1 MKIGLISLGCPK
13 NQVDLERFAGA
24 LPKRAQLTDRIEDAD
39 LVVINSC
46 GFISEASLETVET
59 LLDARARVKQG
70 AKIALTGCFTERY
83 KDHNLAEELKEA
95 NFFAG
100 VNEFDKL
107 LDYIRF
113 LDDEAVKD
121 GGEVRRILLN
131 PSSYAYLKISDGC
144 NNRCTYCTIPA
155 IRGNLRSF
163 DKFRL
168 LSETAALADDG
179 VKEII
184 IIAQDITKYGLDTGD
199 TEGLPALL
207 DELAGTFKNLYFRL
221 LYLNPDGVT
230 DRLID
235 TVIRNDNIIR
245 YFDIPLQH
253 ASDRMLKRMGR
264 HYNSAQAK
272 GVIRALRSAIPDVF
286 IRTTFIVGFPGE
298 SEDDFKA
305 AADFLTEYKPDYAGF
320 FLYSPEEGTPAYG
333 FPERTL
339 KKIARPRLKKLQ
351 SIQKNNTL
359 NRLRKLKEI
368 TVFADKRNADF
379 DFILEGHAVFQTPEI
394 DGMTYIIGGT
404 ADRGAGA
411 YKARIKKIA
420 YPDIYAELI

>member
-13 NQVDLERFAGA
+13 NQVDLEWFAGA

-59 LLDARARVKQG
+59 LLDARSRVKQG

-83 KDHNLAEELKEA
+83 KDNNLAEELAEA
-95 NFFAG
+95 DFFAG

-107 LDYIRF
+107 LDYIRS
-113 LDDEAVKD
+113 LDDEAVR

-144 NNRCTYCTIPA
+144 DNRCTYCTIPA

-163 DKFRL
+163 DKLRL
-168 LSETAALADDG
+168 LSETAALADNG

-184 IIAQDITKYGLDTGD
+184 IIAQDITKYGRDIGD
-199 TEGLPALL
+199 TEGLSALL
-207 DELAGTFKNLYFRL
+207 DELAGTFKNMYFRL
-221 LYLNPDGVT
+221 LYLNPDGIT
-230 DRLID
+230 DRLVD

-253 ASDRMLKRMGR
+253 ASDRILKRMGR
-264 HYNSAQAK
+264 HYNAARAK
-272 GVIRALRSAIPDVF
+272 DVIKALRSAIPDVF

-333 FPERTL
+333 FSERIL